1 MKPAIMRVVLVI
13 ALLSAWTEA
22 GLDWTITDGTHTLNE
37 GDNYGIINILNGA
50 TLDVYGGQVVDIW
63 AAGSSLVNC
72 YGGRIDGV
80 FAHGSSVV
88 TVNAGAVIDHVVS
101 LELGIVH
108 LHGGTIERYV
118 AAHGASELH
127 VYGRDLLRDG
137 WFLSGVWADGEP
149 FQLYLRGPDTQP
161 RVFLHEI
168 PEPAS
173 ATLFGVILVGFLVR
187 RQCRGPADALP
198 AHAQPL
204 APLGRSR
211 VRHAH
216 GPAVRRAQTMV
227 AVRLN
232 SCAKS
237 FSSRANSP

>member
-22 GLDWTITDGTHTLNE
+22 GLDWTITDGAHTLNE
-37 GDNYGIINILNGA
+37 GDNYGTINILNGA

-63 AAGSSLVNC
+63 ATGSSLVNC
-72 YGGRIDGV
+72 HGGRINGV

-137 WFLSGVWADGEP
+137 WFLSGVWADGES

-173 ATLFGVILVGFLVR
+173 ATLL
-187 RQCRGPADALP
+187 RGYS
-198 AHAQPL
+198 
-204 APLGRSR
+204 GRVPCEAAMTRPSGCSP
-211 VRHAH
+211 
-216 GPAVRRAQTMV
+216 GPCAVPGAFRTGPRAQTMV

-232 SCAKS
+232 NCAKS